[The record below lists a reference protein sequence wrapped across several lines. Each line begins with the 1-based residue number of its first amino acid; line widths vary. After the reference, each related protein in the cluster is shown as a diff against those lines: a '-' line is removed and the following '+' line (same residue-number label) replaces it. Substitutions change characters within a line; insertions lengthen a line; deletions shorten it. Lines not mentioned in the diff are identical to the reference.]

1 MQWAAAA
8 EDATAAIAANPR
20 NPKAHLRYATARKRS
35 GDRAGAADA
44 LRTALA
50 SEGTWASPNDAALLQ
65 AELDKLQAQT
75 TVRSNGS
82 SNRSGI
88 PTKSTSKNDKSSTS
102 SSSSKSRGGFLN
114 NRKASA
120 GLFGDS
126 ARDGAAPAPPA
137 SEADRLLQ
145 RLKDALQLPGQGG
158 GAQSGGLALDGVFS
172 KLQVCWICVCLSPYS
187 FSVVVIV
194 VA

>member
-1 MQWAAAA
+1 MWLQQKHWAAAA
-8 EDATAAIAANPR
+8 QDAAAAISANPS
-20 NPKAHLRYATARKRS
+20 NPKAHLRYATARNRS
-35 GDRAGAADA
+35 GDRAGAVDT

-50 SEGTWASPNDAALLQ
+50 PGMSWASPNDAALLQ
-65 AELDKLQAQT
+65 AELEKLQT
-75 TVRSNGS
+75 EP
-82 SNRSGI
+82 SG
-88 PTKSTSKNDKSSTS
+88 S
-102 SSSSKSRGGFLN
+102 SSSSTATKAKASKAKGASSNPSTSKRTGGFLN

-145 RLKDALQLPGQGG
+145 RLKGALQLPGQGGGG

-172 KLQVCWICVCLSPYS
+172 KLQVPLRAPFQRFRSP
-187 FSVVVIV
+187 VVV
-194 VA
+194 

>member
-1 MQWAAAA
+1 MLLSNRSAVWLQQKQWAAAA

-20 NPKAHLRYATARKRS
+20 NPKAHLRYATARNRS

-44 LRTALA
+44 LRAALA
-50 SEGTWASPNDAALLQ
+50 SEGSWVSPNDAALLQ
-65 AELDKLQAQT
+65 AELDKLQTQT
-75 TVRSNGS
+75 
-82 SNRSGI
+82 SGI
-88 PTKSTSKNDKSSTS
+88 SSSIRTPTKSAGKKEKSSTS
-102 SSSSKSRGGFLN
+102 SSSKSGGGFLN

-126 ARDGAAPAPPA
+126 TRDGAAPAPPV

-145 RLKDALQLPGQGG
+145 RLKDALQLPGQVG

-172 KLQVCWICVCLSPYS
+172 KLQVY
-187 FSVVVIV
+187 
-194 VA
+194 